1 MASRLTVIYVLLHCA
16 TWRSMRRI
24 GEGRALNAIL
34 GMTSRNMLCFT
45 LLVVMALMIE

>member
-1 MASRLTVIYVLLHCA
+1 MVSRLTVIYVLLHCA

-24 GEGRALNAIL
+24 GEGRALNTIL

-45 LLVVMALMIE
+45 LLVVLALMLE